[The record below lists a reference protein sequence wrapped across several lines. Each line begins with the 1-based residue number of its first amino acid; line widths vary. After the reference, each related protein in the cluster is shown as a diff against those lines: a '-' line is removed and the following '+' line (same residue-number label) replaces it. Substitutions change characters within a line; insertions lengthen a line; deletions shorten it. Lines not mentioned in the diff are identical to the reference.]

1 MSNEESFDIA
11 HKKIRRSRKTR
22 EIALVLPVIGVA
34 LLLTP
39 VLKAF
44 TANDEASHLTS
55 SMLFIFGVWAG
66 LIVAAF
72 ILSRALVPEMRE
84 K

>member
-1 MSNEESFDIA
+1 
-11 HKKIRRSRKTR
+11 
-22 EIALVLPVIGVA
+22 
-34 LLLTP
+34 
-39 VLKAF
+39 
-44 TANDEASHLTS
+44 
-55 SMLFIFGVWAG
+55 MLFIFGVWAG